1 VLQLLHHS
9 FRRSFGA
16 KKPFFDRRSLPK
28 LMEFVMTRSRYA
40 LSFFIRSIAVPV
52 LFSFILFGLIVVLAA
67 AAQAQQSQS
76 SRGARII
83 VIGEGSVTL
92 APDSAHL
99 TSGVTT
105 TGKTVKEAI
114 EANSKLMTGVTA
126 ALLASGIEQRDI
138 QTSQLS
144 IQPVYVTPEPR
155 MEQKLSGY
163 RVTNQVSVKIRQV
176 NKVGD
181 IVDRVTA
188 AGATDVGNIA
198 FLVSDTSKALDQARE
213 AAIVDAR
220 RKAEIYARAS
230 GMSVGRTIW
239 ITEDSRIAPPPG
251 IEAAAMRQAV
261 PVPIATGENT
271 FQVRITVG
279 YDTAN

>member
-1 VLQLLHHS
+1 MELIMS
-9 FRRSFGA
+9 RARSA
-16 KKPFFDRRSLPK
+16 Q
-28 LMEFVMTRSRYA
+28 
-40 LSFFIRSIAVPV
+40 SFFIHSVALPGLI
-52 LFSFILFGLIVVLAA
+52 SFALFGLMVILAA

-76 SRGARII
+76 PRGARII

-92 APDSAHL
+92 PPDSAHV

-114 EANSKLMTGVTA
+114 GANSKLMAAVTA
-126 ALLASGIEQRDI
+126 ALSASGIDQRDI

-144 IQPVYVTPEPR
+144 VQPIYVTPEPR
-155 MEQKLSGY
+155 TEQKLSGY

-176 NKVGD
+176 DKVGD

-198 FLVSDTSKALDQARE
+198 FLVSDKSKALDQARE
-213 AAIVDAR
+213 AAITDAR

-230 GMSVGRTIW
+230 GISVGRTIW
-239 ITEDSRIAPPPG
+239 ITENSRISAPLEPALQRALP
-251 IEAAAMRQAV
+251 V
-261 PVPIATGENT
+261 PVATGENT
-271 FQVRITVG
+271 FQVRVTVG
-279 YDTAN
+279 YETAN